1 MKNYKGGYKLIDLE
15 KNDML
20 SIEVGV
26 VIKGIHK
33 AIESSYAKPLLLTG
47 IVIDGVEKNDV
58 YIEELKIVDGSFV
71 FKAYGYEITIDDDD
85 NVEAVE
91 IHVPVIKSVTSAVAT
106 KDIDIQDGD
115 EYLVTSTHAS
125 YTKFSLPNDVDGLVI
140 ANSYSAESFEIYL
153 AGFDYYKGQCSFSLN
168 SNKTV
173 IIKRIGNFVFLTFDG
188 LSI

>member
-33 AIESSYAKPLLLTG
+33 AIESSYGKPLLLTG

-58 YIEELKIVDGSFV
+58 YIEELKVVDGSFV
-71 FKAYGYEITIDDDD
+71 FKAYGYEITIDDED

-91 IHVPVIKSVTSAVAT
+91 IHVPVIKSVTSVAET

-115 EYLVTSTHAS
+115 EYLLSSTREDG
-125 YTKFSLPNDVDGLVI
+125 TLFILPNDCYLLVLNDLVGSSI
-140 ANSYSAESFEIYL
+140 LSYSSHSGGTTNVSVDKNSEIY
-153 AGFDYYKGQCSFSLN
+153 
-168 SNKTV
+168 
-173 IIKRIGNFVFLTFDG
+173 IKRIGSMIFVSGSAD
-188 LSI
+188 I

>member
-33 AIESSYAKPLLLTG
+33 AIESSYGKPLLLTG

-58 YIEELKIVDGSFV
+58 YIEELKVDEGDFV
-71 FKAYGYEITIDDDD
+71 FKAYGYEITIDDED

-91 IHVPVIKSVTSAVAT
+91 IHVPEIKSVTSAAET

-115 EYLVTSTHAS
+115 EYLLSSTRENG
-125 YTKFSLPNDVDGLVI
+125 TKFIFPNECYISGIGLNTEEEDEYLTTMSNHGIGGTNIGVKKDM
-140 ANSYSAESFEIYL
+140 EIY
-153 AGFDYYKGQCSFSLN
+153 
-168 SNKTV
+168 
-173 IIKRIGNFVFLTFDG
+173 IKRVGNVILCCLVGFL
-188 LSI
+188 L